1 MKRTLLAGCMC
12 LFLLSVVACNGV
24 AADQAASDTAENPN
38 GEVLA
43 QDSLKTF
50 VSDTTNTEALME
62 FANANF
68 KTLIQEMSQEGDAA
82 QKHIEGLRKAIADVD
97 AGENQQADGLLR
109 SITRTLEHF
118 EDRLVAKNMTLD
130 QVKAKLDN
138 APADLEAIGLYTTK
152 VNMVF
157 AEDMNEDIEKMEAFI
172 KSEADY
178 LVGHA
183 EKAEESDVQIA
194 YKKAGIV
201 LQSAAQQVERLKTY
215 QALVGKEMLP
225 IDAEAWAN
233 GDGFTA
239 EDLKGKVVLLDF
251 WAVWCGPCVASFPH
265 LVEWQEKYG
274 KDGLQIIGVTRYF
287 NFEWPEDADGP
298 QQADGEV
305 PHAEEVAMLDKF
317 TAEHSLKHP
326 TALLADP
333 APFYQFYAVSG
344 IPHFVLIDREG
355 KIRKVNAGIS
365 EARAKSF
372 EDEIQK
378 LLAEP
383 APQ

>member
-1 MKRTLLAGCMC
+1 MC

-24 AADQAASDTAENPN
+24 AADQATSETTENPS

-43 QDSLKTF
+43 EDSLKTF
-50 VSDTTNTEALME
+50 VSDTSNTEALME

-130 QVKAKLDN
+130 EVKAKLDN

-157 AEDMNEDIEKMEAFI
+157 AEDMNDDVEKMEAFI
-172 KSEADY
+172 NSEADY
-178 LVGHA
+178 LVAHA

-239 EDLKGKVVLLDF
+239 EDLQGKVVLLDF

-287 NFEWPEDADGP
+287 NFEWPEDAEGP

-305 PHAEEVAMLDKF
+305 PHAEEVTMLDKF

>member
-1 MKRTLLAGCMC
+1 MC

-24 AADQAASDTAENPN
+24 AADQATSETTENPS

-43 QDSLKTF
+43 QDSLQTF

-130 QVKAKLDN
+130 EVKAKLDN

-157 AEDMNEDIEKMEAFI
+157 AEDMNDDVEKMEAFI
-172 KSEADY
+172 NSEADY
-178 LVGHA
+178 LVAHA

-239 EDLKGKVVLLDF
+239 EDLQGKVVLLDF

-287 NFEWPEDADGP
+287 NFEWPEDAEGP

-305 PHAEEVAMLDKF
+305 PHAEEVTMLDKF

>member
-1 MKRTLLAGCMC
+1 MC